1 MLNSL
6 NWYFFNFVNAMDQTE
21 LPGFSYDYQS
31 LAKPKNMGESISK
44 RGVRPR
50 EAISLLAYAAY
61 LDTIFQKKVLT
72 HDQ

>member
-1 MLNSL
+1 
-6 NWYFFNFVNAMDQTE
+6 MDQTE
-21 LPGFSYDYQS
+21 LPVFSYDYQS
-31 LAKPKNMGESISK
+31 LAKPKNMGGMTWLRTLEIEESISK